1 MTPTGYE
8 RALVRQVRNFAR
20 AAGCPA
26 KTDALDA
33 QMLAHYGTV
42 FAVAHPVAPPVE
54 KQADRETL
62 KDLLRQRK
70 PLVDQR
76 VQERHRLDKGLTA
89 GVHNSTQRHIQWLDE
104 EIKRLDQAYQK
115 VLAQSPRLAAQAAL
129 YQSLP
134 GVGALTAA
142 MLVGYRP
149 ELGTVP
155 DRAGGLGPVGARQRT
170 PARLSR
176 YPRGP
181 GPRAAG
187 AILGG
192 DPVPCASTAVLSGLA
207 SAWQAG

>member
-1 MTPTGYE
+1 
-8 RALVRQVRNFAR
+8 VRNFAR

-54 KQADRETL
+54 KQADLETL

-104 EIKRLDQAYQK
+104 EIKRLDQAYQPA
-115 VLAQSPRLAAQAAL
+115 LAQSPRLAAQAAL

-149 ELGTVP
+149 ELGHGSRPRWWAWPRGRTTA
-155 DRAGGLGPVGARQRT
+155 DASKAIARSARAGGPCGGCYTWRRSGPM
-170 PARLSR
+170 RL
-176 YPRGP
+176 YG
-181 GPRAAG
+181 GFIRAC
-187 AILGG
+187 
-192 DPVPCASTAVLSGLA
+192 VSLA
-207 SAWQAG
+207 SRVRSRWWR